1 MVQQAHMYRVALTA
15 PDDFDGWR
23 AAARRLAVAGVDP
36 ADIVWQV
43 GEQSADLFGDT
54 PLPAERADAG
64 FAVPCAFVDLAEK
77 AILHREPE
85 RFALLYAL
93 LRRLRA
99 RPGLMED
106 KADPLLRRVD
116 MLAKA
121 VRRDIH
127 KMRAFVR
134 FREMADAE
142 GARFVAWFE
151 PEHHIVRANAGFF
164 TRRFASMRWSILTP
178 EISMHWDGE
187 ALTQGPG
194 AQRSDAPDGDPVEA
208 LWKGYYAAI
217 FNPARLKTGAMLSEM
232 PKKYWR
238 NLPEAAM
245 IPDLIAGAQAREAAM
260 IATAPLP
267 EKAPKRQGNA
277 ATVWAAI
284 RDEARGC
291 TRCPLHR
298 EATQTIFG
306 EGPIDAPL
314 MFIGEQPGD
323 QEDLAGRPFVGPAGQ
338 LLDRA
343 LAEAG
348 VDRSRAYVTNAV
360 KHFKFERQGKR
371 RLHQSPDAGEI
382 EACRWWLGQEI
393 DLIRP
398 RIIVALGASAARA
411 MLGKAVTI
419 SRARGAAIALAD
431 GAEAWVTVHPSYL
444 LRLPDPDRQAEE
456 RARFVADLKVVAG
469 RVNALVP

>member
-1 MVQQAHMYRVALTA
+1 MVQQAHMYRIALTA

-23 AAARRLAVAGVDP
+23 AAARRLALAGVDP

-43 GEQSADLFGDT
+43 GEHSADLFGDA
-54 PLPAERADAG
+54 PLPPERPDAG
-64 FAVPCAFVDLAEK
+64 FSVPRAFVDLAEK

-93 LRRLRA
+93 LCRLRA

-116 MLAKA
+116 VLARA

-134 FREMADAE
+134 FREMADEE

-164 TRRFASMRWSILTP
+164 MRRFASMRWSILTP
-178 EISMHWDGE
+178 EISIHWDGA

-208 LWKGYYAAI
+208 LWKGYYSAI

-238 NLPEAAM
+238 NLPEAAL

-267 EKAPKRQGNA
+267 EKAPKRR
-277 ATVWAAI
+277 VMSL
-284 RDEARGC
+284 
-291 TRCPLHR
+291 PS
-298 EATQTIFG
+298 
-306 EGPIDAPL
+306 
-314 MFIGEQPGD
+314 
-323 QEDLAGRPFVGPAGQ
+323 GR
-338 LLDRA
+338 
-343 LAEAG
+343 
-348 VDRSRAYVTNAV
+348 RSAM
-360 KHFKFERQGKR
+360 RQGAA
-371 RLHQSPDAGEI
+371 P
-382 EACRWWLGQEI
+382 
-393 DLIRP
+393 
-398 RIIVALGASAARA
+398 AARCTGTQRRWCSA
-411 MLGKAVTI
+411 KAHWT
-419 SRARGAAIALAD
+419 RR
-431 GAEAWVTVHPSYL
+431 
-444 LRLPDPDRQAEE
+444 
-456 RARFVADLKVVAG
+456 
-469 RVNALVP
+469 

>member
-1 MVQQAHMYRVALTA
+1 MYRVALTA

-23 AAARRLAVAGVDP
+23 TAARRLATHAVNP

-43 GEQSADLFGDT
+43 GESGGDLFGDDT
-54 PLPAERADAG
+54 PLPPDRQDAG
-64 FAVPCAFVDLAEK
+64 FSVPRAFVDLAEK
-77 AILHREPE
+77 AILHRDPE

-93 LRRLRA
+93 LCRLRVT
-99 RPGLMED
+99 PGLMED

-134 FREMADAE
+134 FREMAD
-142 GARFVAWFE
+142 GTGDRFVAWFE
-151 PEHHIVRANAGFF
+151 PDHHIVRANAGFF
-164 TRRFASMRWSILTP
+164 MRRFASMRWSILTP
-178 EISMHWDGE
+178 DITIHWDGE
-187 ALTQGPG
+187 TLTEGPG
-194 AQRSDAPDGDPVEA
+194 AQRGDAPTDDPVEDV
-208 LWKGYYAAI
+208 WKGYYAAI

-238 NLPEAAM
+238 NLPEAAL

-260 IATAPLP
+260 IASAPLP
-267 EKAPKRQGNA
+267 VKAPPKRQGNA
-277 ATVWAAI
+277 VTVWASLRQDAM
-284 RDEARGC
+284 AC

-298 EATQTIFG
+298 DATQTVFG
-306 EGPIDAPL
+306 EGPLDAPL
-314 MFIGEQPGD
+314 LFIGEQPGD

-338 LLDRA
+338 LFDSA
-343 LAEAG
+343 LAAAG
-348 VDRSRAYVTNAV
+348 VDRAQAYVTNAV
-360 KHFKFERQGKR
+360 KHFKFERRGKR

-398 RIIVALGASAARA
+398 RIIVALGASAARG

-419 SRARGAAIALAD
+419 SRTRGAPIPLQN
-431 GAEAWVTVHPSYL
+431 GAEGWVTVHPSYL
-444 LRLPDPDRQAEE
+444 LRLPDEDRRAQEQ
-456 RARFVADLKVVAG
+456 ARFVEDLRVVG
-469 RVNALVP
+469 ERLKALA